1 MRVTRVVFLG
11 VPAWGHVNPTL
22 GVVAELV
29 RRGHAVTYHCGEP
42 HRAAIE
48 ATGAGFCAY
57 EPGWIQNDM
66 PHDGDVV
73 GLGRVIGEAA
83 RRIRPALAAE
93 LRRQPADVIVHDSLA
108 LWGKELA
115 AELDVPAVCSTTTLV
130 FDRRVALSRPEL
142 LARIAAQHARQ
153 PKALVEIR
161 GLFEMLSNREP
172 LNLVYTSRA
181 FQPFGDTY
189 DARFAFVGPVLRDEA
204 PLDPELASLDSP
216 IYVSLGTLFNDRRA
230 IFRAAAEGLSRLGHP
245 VVISTGGRLDPDT
258 LGPLPSD
265 VIARAW
271 VPQLGILRRA
281 SLAVTHAGMNSVNE
295 ALYFDVPLV
304 LLPQAAD
311 QTWVAHRVAELGAGV
326 VVRDP
331 DADLLRS
338 AARRALDDAAIRSAA
353 RAIGGTLRDAGGA
366 QHAADAIVRMA
377 TQIRGRDAH
386 VESAGPLHRR

>member
-1 MRVTRVVFLG
+1 MRVVFLG

-22 GVVAELV
+22 GVAAEIV
-29 RRGHAVTYHCGEP
+29 RRGHQVTYHCGEP

-48 ATGAGFCAY
+48 ATGAEFRAY
-57 EPGWIQNDM
+57 EPGWIQDDM

-73 GLGRVIGEAA
+73 GLGRVIEEAA
-83 RRIRPALAAE
+83 RRIRPALTAE
-93 LRRQPADVIVHDSLA
+93 LRDDPPDVIVHDSLA

-115 AELDVPAVCSTTTLV
+115 AELEIPAVCSTTTLV

-161 GLFEMLSNREP
+161 SLFEMLSNREP

-189 DARFAFVGPVLRDEA
+189 DGRFAFVGPVLRDEP
-204 PLDPELASLDSP
+204 PLDAELASLDAP
-216 IYVSLGTLFNDRRA
+216 IYVSLGTLFNERRDV
-230 IFRAAAEGLSRLGHP
+230 FVAAAAGLAGLGSP
-245 VVISTGGRLDPDT
+245 VVISTGGRLDPAA
-258 LGPLPSD
+258 LGPLPAN
-265 VIARAW
+265 VVTRAW
-271 VPQLGILRRA
+271 VPQLALLRRA
-281 SLAVTHAGMNSVNE
+281 SLAVTHGGMNSANE

-326 VVRDP
+326 IVRDRSSAGFRAA
-331 DADLLRS
+331 ADRVMRDTS
-338 AARRALDDAAIRSAA
+338 IRQAAAK
-353 RAIGGTLRDAGGA
+353 IGATLRRAGGA
-366 QHAADAIVRMA
+366 QSAADAILAAA
-377 TQIRGRDAH
+377 TSR
-386 VESAGPLHRR
+386 SARPAPY